1 VIGQAKGGIVMIKGH
16 LAAAVGIFAASCGHA
31 EQAAAPLS
39 VYGVSENDTL
49 RMRAGPS
56 ASAAEVGSI
65 PPNGDG
71 IEPGDPTDNL
81 NWLSVTYKGKTGF
94 VNTSFLAYG
103 AHATRD
109 RLPVRLQCSG
119 TEPFWAIDVGYH
131 RAFANLLF
139 SESKAE
145 LSLADPETSRGFA
158 SPWLLRGA
166 GDEDANFLLIDA
178 EKCSDGMS
186 DTQYSYSLNAQLGGV
201 LLKGCCEQGSGR

>member
-1 VIGQAKGGIVMIKGH
+1 MIRIL
-16 LAAAVGIFAASCGHA
+16 LAAAVGIFAVSCGHA
-31 EQAAAPLS
+31 EQAPAPLS
-39 VYGVSENDTL
+39 VYGVSGNDTL

-56 ASAAEVGSI
+56 SSAAEVGSI
-65 PPNGDG
+65 PPTGEG
-71 IEPGDPTDNL
+71 IEAGDPTENL

-103 AHATRD
+103 AQAARQ

-131 RAFANLLF
+131 RAFADLLF
-139 SESKAE
+139 SDSKEE
-145 LSLADPETSRGFA
+145 LSLADPETSRGFS
-158 SPWLLRGA
+158 SPWYLRGT

-186 DTQYSYSLNAQLGGV
+186 DTEYSYSLEAHVGGV